1 MKKIDKLLLTS
12 SLGPFAVAFFIAV
25 FVLVIQIMW
34 LYIDEIAGKGVS
46 ILIMLELVGYMS
58 VSVFPMALPIAV
70 LIASV
75 MVMGG
80 LAERYEL
87 SSMKSAGVSLLRVM
101 RALIFLAA
109 GISVFSYVCS
119 DFLIPIVN
127 LKFKSRLFDIRKQKP
142 ALAIEEGV
150 FNEDFRQFVIRIDN
164 KESDG
169 ETIGGVMIEDQ
180 SNLGQVKFSQILADS
195 GQMYTTGDKRFFV
208 MNLFHGT
215 QYQEPGNQG
224 PNTAKRRFPFI
235 RTNFQS
241 WSKVWDMQEFEMV
254 RTDEDR
260 FSQQR
265 TMLSMTQLRQNVDS
279 LEAKINE
286 AGQHAVNDILLN
298 LKRQP
303 IPPSKPA
310 LAPPALATDVPQP
323 ASSSSKKA
331 GKRLSGIGK
340 KGKAAAAKNPD
351 PNRGSSSGPN
361 LPVQEISKPL
371 NQHSS
376 LLQTFRLRD
385 RSSLLKEA
393 KTRQGLAK
401 NIVETRKSQVTARRL
416 EWTKTGYELY
426 NKYSFALVCF
436 VFLFIGAP
444 MGAIIRKGGFGYPI
458 LVSIIFFVTFV
469 FLAILCKKL
478 AELYLMTPFWAAMT
492 PCAIL
497 GVFGIYVTRKAMNDS
512 QLFSSERTE
521 RFFFQLRQ
529 RLQKQ
534 KKPPTAG

>member
-46 ILIMLELVGYMS
+46 IFIMLELVGYMS

-87 SSMKSAGVSLLRVM
+87 SSMKSAGIPLIRVM
-101 RALIFLAA
+101 RALIILAA
-109 GISVFSYVCS
+109 SISVFSYVCS
-119 DFLIPIVN
+119 DFLIPIAN

-142 ALAIEEGV
+142 ALTIEEGV
-150 FNEDFRQFVIRIDN
+150 FNEDFRQFVIRIGDRDP
-164 KESDG
+164 DG
-169 ETIGGVMIEDQ
+169 ETIQNVMIEDQ

-208 MNLFHGT
+208 MNLFNGT

-224 PNTAKRRFPFI
+224 PSSTKKRFPFI
-235 RTNFQS
+235 RTNFKS
-241 WSKVWDMQEFEMV
+241 WSKVWDMREFEMV
-254 RTDEDR
+254 RTDEDK
-260 FSQQR
+260 FSTQR

-279 LEAKINE
+279 LEAKIGD
-286 AGQHAVNDILLN
+286 AGQMAVNDMLLN

-303 IPPSKPA
+303 IPPPPPSI
-310 LAPPALATDVPQP
+310 APGVISDAPNP
-323 ASSSSKKA
+323 ASGASRKIGNKLSKL
-331 GKRLSGIGK
+331 GKTGQ
-340 KGKAAAAKNPD
+340 AASEKNI
-351 PNRGSSSGPN
+351 PNRGSTSGPN
-361 LPVQEISKPL
+361 LPVQELKKPL
-371 NQHSS
+371 SQYPS
-376 LLQTFRLRD
+376 LIETFRDRD

-393 KTRQGLAK
+393 KTRHGLSK
-401 NIVETRKSQVTARRL
+401 NIVETRKNQVMARRL
-416 EWTKTGYELY
+416 DWVKTGYELY
-426 NKYSFALVCF
+426 NKYSFAIVCF

-458 LVSIIFFVTFV
+458 LVSITFFVTFV
-469 FLAILCKKL
+469 FLAILCRKL
-478 AELYLMTPFWAAMT
+478 AESYLMTPFWAAMT
-492 PCAIL
+492 PCVIL
-497 GVFGIYVTRKAMNDS
+497 AVFGLYVTRKAMNDT
-512 QLFSSERTE
+512 QLFSTE
-521 RFFFQLRQ
+521 RLERWLYRLRLA
-529 RLQKQ
+529 RKQ
-534 KKPPTAG
+534 KKALEPS

>member
-1 MKKIDKLLLTS
+1 MKKLDKLLLTS

-46 ILIMLELVGYMS
+46 VLIMLELVGYMS

-87 SSMKSAGVSLLRVM
+87 SSMKSAGIPLIRVM

-109 GISVFSYVCS
+109 SISIFSYVCS
-119 DFLIPIVN
+119 DFLIPIAN

-142 ALAIEEGV
+142 ALSIEEGV
-150 FNEDFRQFVIRIDN
+150 FNEDFRQFVIRIGD
-164 KESDG
+164 KDPDG
-169 ETIGGVMIEDQ
+169 ETIGDVMIEDQ

-195 GQMYTTGDKRFFV
+195 GQMYTTTDKRFFV

-224 PNTAKRRFPFI
+224 PSTAKRRFPFI
-235 RTNFQS
+235 RTNFKS
-241 WSKVWDMQEFEMV
+241 WSKVWDMREFEMV

-260 FSQQR
+260 FSTQR

-279 LEAKINE
+279 LQVKINE
-286 AGQHAVNDILLN
+286 ASQLAVNDMLLN

-303 IPPSKPA
+303 IPPPENEHKA
-310 LAPPALATDVPQP
+310 LAKAETTTKI
-323 ASSSSKKA
+323 SSPSIKPSQKIKK
-331 GKRLSGIGK
+331 IGK
-340 KGKAAAAKNPD
+340 TGQATSELNKIQKAP
-351 PNRGSSSGPN
+351 SVGPY
-361 LPVQEISKPL
+361 LPLQELNKPL
-371 NQHSS
+371 NQYAS
-376 LLQTFRLRD
+376 LIETFRARD

-393 KTRQGLAK
+393 KIRHGLSD
-401 NIVETRKSQVTARRL
+401 NIVQTRKNQVIARRL
-416 EWTKTGYELY
+416 DWVKTGYELY
-426 NKYSFALVCF
+426 NKYSFALICF
-436 VFLFIGAP
+436 IFLFIGAP
-444 MGAIIRKGGFGYPI
+444 MGAIIGKGGFGYPI

-469 FLAILCKKL
+469 FLAILCRKL
-478 AELYLMTPFWAAMT
+478 AESYLMTPFWAAMT

-497 GVFGIYVTRKAMNDS
+497 AVFGIYVTRKAMNDS
-512 QLFSSERTE
+512 RLFSTEGLE
-521 RFFFQLRQ
+521 RFLFRLR
-529 RLQKQ
+529 LAKKQ
-534 KKPPTAG
+534 KIALDAP

>member
-46 ILIMLELVGYMS
+46 VLIMLELVGYMS

-87 SSMKSAGVSLLRVM
+87 SSMKSAGVPLIRVM
-101 RALIFLAA
+101 RAMILLAA
-109 GISVFSYVCS
+109 SISVFSYVCS
-119 DFLIPIVN
+119 DFLIPIAN

-142 ALAIEEGV
+142 ALSIEEGV
-150 FNEDFRQFVIRIDN
+150 FNEDFRQFVIRIGD
-164 KESDG
+164 KDPDG
-169 ETIGGVMIEDQ
+169 ETIGEVMIEDQ

-224 PNTAKRRFPFI
+224 PGATKKRFPFI
-235 RTNFQS
+235 RTNFKS
-241 WSKVWDMQEFEMV
+241 WSKVWDMREFEMV

-260 FSQQR
+260 FSTQR

-279 LEAKINE
+279 LQAKINE
-286 AGQHAVNDILLN
+286 AGQLAVNDMLLN
-298 LKRQP
+298 VKRQP
-303 IPPSKPA
+303 IPPPARTSTPPTINSAPNPPPKGLSKNLNNKLSNIGITGQA
-310 LAPPALATDVPQP
+310 ASNRNNPQ
-323 ASSSSKKA
+323 
-331 GKRLSGIGK
+331 
-340 KGKAAAAKNPD
+340 
-351 PNRGSSSGPN
+351 RGSTSGPN
-361 LPVQEISKPL
+361 LPVQELSKPL
-371 NQHSS
+371 NQYTS
-376 LLQTFRLRD
+376 LLETFRPRD
-385 RSSLLKEA
+385 RSSLMREA
-393 KTRQGLAK
+393 KTREGLSK
-401 NIVETRKSQVTARRL
+401 NIVETRKNQVTARRL
-416 EWTKTGYELY
+416 DWVKTGYELY

-436 VFLFIGAP
+436 IFLFIGAP
-444 MGAIIRKGGFGYPI
+444 MGAIIGKGGFGYPI

-469 FLAILCKKL
+469 FLAILCRKL
-478 AELYLMTPFWAAMT
+478 AESYLMTPFWAAMT

-497 GVFGIYVTRKAMNDS
+497 AVFGLYVTRKAMNDS
-512 QLFSSERTE
+512 RLFSTEGLE
-521 RFFFQLRQ
+521 RFLFRLR
-529 RLQKQ
+529 LAKKQ
-534 KKPPTAG
+534 KIALDAP

>member
-1 MKKIDKLLLTS
+1 MKKIDKLLLSS

-46 ILIMLELVGYMS
+46 IFIMLELVGYMS

-87 SSMKSAGVSLLRVM
+87 SSMKSAGIPLIRVM
-101 RALIFLAA
+101 RALIFMAA
-109 GISVFSYVCS
+109 SIAIFSYVCS
-119 DFLIPIVN
+119 DFLIPIAN
-127 LKFKSRLFDIRKQKP
+127 LKFKSRLYDIRKQKP

-150 FNEDFRQFVIRIDN
+150 FNEDFRQFTIRIGD

-169 ETIGGVMIEDQ
+169 ETIGSVMIEDQ
-180 SNLGQVKFSQILADS
+180 SNIGQVKFSQILADS
-195 GQMYTTGDKRFFV
+195 GQMYTTEDRRFFV
-208 MNLFHGT
+208 MNLFQGT

-224 PNTAKRRFPFI
+224 PNSGNRKFPFI
-235 RTNFQS
+235 RTNFNS
-241 WSKVWDMQEFEMV
+241 WSKVWDMKEFEMV

-265 TMLSMTQLRQNVDS
+265 TMLSMSQLRQNVDS
-279 LEAKINE
+279 LEVKIKE
-286 AGQHAVNDILLN
+286 AGQYAVNDILLN
-298 LKRQP
+298 LKRPP
-303 IPPSKPA
+303 IPAANPQTAADTPKPA
-310 LAPPALATDVPQP
+310 SNT
-323 ASSSSKKA
+323 SKKIANKKPKELPKTPIKRVGNALSA
-331 GKRLSGIGK
+331 GVF
-340 KGKAAAAKNPD
+340 
-351 PNRGSSSGPN
+351 
-361 LPVQEISKPL
+361 LPVQEINKPL
-371 NQHSS
+371 NQYTS
-376 LLQTFRLRD
+376 LIETFRLRD

-393 KTRQGLAK
+393 RTRNGLTQ
-401 NIVETRKSQVTARRL
+401 NIVETRKNQVESRRL
-416 EWTKTGYELY
+416 DWVKTGYELY

-469 FLAILCKKL
+469 FLAILCRKL
-478 AELYLMTPFWAAMT
+478 AESYLMTPFWAAMT

-497 GVFGIYVTRKAMNDS
+497 SVFGLYVTRKAMNDS
-512 QLFSSERTE
+512 QLFSTERME
-521 RFFFQLRQ
+521 RFFFQTRQ
-529 RLQKQ
+529 RFQKR
-534 KKPPTAG
+534 KTVPTAP